1 MSYFK
6 PVMKITHEMLTEYRE
21 NNPGMGLLEAK
32 QALLQSRAEKL
43 KHNALEAVEECRFD
57 ATAPYSKVNHTI
69 LDLLEYLIRK

>member
-6 PVMKITHEMLTEYRE
+6 SPPKITTDDVKRVRE
-21 NNPGMGLLEAK
+21 LNPGMGLFDAK
-32 QALLQSRAEKL
+32 KIALKNRAEL
-43 KHNALEAVEECRFD
+43 AQQMALEAIEDCRFD